1 MRRFAQAF
9 GKPDAAGGYWSS
21 LARGTGCALLLLLA
35 GCGSKGFTLESAVPD
50 HALTTGS
57 IARDGRAGGDGT
69 ALSDEATI
77 RNAVSSAVV
86 DEGMAAGQGWANAAT
101 GSRGT
106 IRRIAEARESGR
118 VCRDFEATRESY
130 EGIHLYRGR
139 TCLERPGNW
148 TVTAYDRVR

>member
-9 GKPDAAGGYWSS
+9 GKSDAAGGHWSR
-21 LARGTGCALLLLLA
+21 LARGTGCAALLLLA
-35 GCGSKGFTLESAVPD
+35 GCGSRGFSLESAVPD
-50 HALTTGS
+50 RALTTGS
-57 IARDGRAGGDGT
+57 IARGAPADSA

-86 DEGMAAGQGWANAAT
+86 EDGTAAEQGWANAAT

-106 IRRIAEARESGR
+106 IRRIAEARDSGR
-118 VCRDFEATRESY
+118 VCRDFEVTRESY

-139 TCLERPGNW
+139 TCLDGPGNW